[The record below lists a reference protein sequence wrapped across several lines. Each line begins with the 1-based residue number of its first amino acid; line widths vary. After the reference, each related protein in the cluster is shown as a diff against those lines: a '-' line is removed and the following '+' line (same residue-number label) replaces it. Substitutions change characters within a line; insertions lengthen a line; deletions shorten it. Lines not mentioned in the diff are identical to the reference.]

1 MLTGS
6 YCLPTAQAQSL
17 INRMP
22 NALRSFAARKWDKIA
37 SRESQDW
44 GYPSQRHAQSVKE
57 AERFISDLY
66 QKMQRVP
73 LPCPVNCTDDEIKDL
88 AAKYA
93 SEYEALIKKY
103 QQIADLFQLS
113 PPVTLEQRLS
123 GESQHRGYNAVIDF
137 VRQMVTKEAD
147 SFARRASNTGLF
159 IGEHHLEEIY
169 RLGFYR
175 ALLERIKHAGFD
187 PEAMFGFNRENLSK
201 EEIAA
206 LQQVHLKKMCDPMF
220 WRRWLRKLQSRGL
233 ENIYRSVGFVSARKQ
248 LYVSNDSL
256 ARYRRSRA
264 RNKALLQ
271 SVSLINEL
279 GQQFTLEELSAVSNS
294 NPAIRRAEL
303 MVRIAGFEYI
313 AVNLGHAGEFVT
325 LTCPSRFHPRH
336 HQTGAENKKYDGSTP
351 VQAIQYLGAVW
362 AKIRSALKRAAIN
375 IYGFRVTEPHHDGTP
390 HWHCLL
396 FMAKDH
402 VDRFRRIVARYA
414 CADSR
419 RELGL
424 YYQDTQKAVIEKQ
437 RADRIKYNQYAQANG
452 LKPRCQFD
460 LPDKP
465 SYQTAAAYWDAAQY
479 SEFAAVKSRI
489 DFTAINWNKGTAAGY
504 IAKYIAKNID
514 GKTVTGASIGG
525 DYESNDLSNAIETA
539 ERVAC
544 WASVHGIRQFQQIGG
559 PPVTIWRELR
569 RLDKKELTAT
579 DDYIV
584 RAALAADAG
593 DWGRFTQIMGG
604 VEIKR
609 KDRPVQLYKEKTE
622 LLNKY
627 GEERPA
633 LIYGVIEPET
643 GLFKISR
650 LHDWEVV
657 LKKGGYAAAWTCVN
671 NCTKSNFSD
680 LPLNSKS
687 EFVHNKPFEAKPFVS
702 DIYLVKKYNLYAHT
716 VNQRY
721 TVDNISDKE
730 AKKHITYNVILAH
743 GYKNQEKIAEL
754 MQPDNLRKTKV
765 FLANYKNI
773 RHAISDDIAIESI
786 RYKALGKP
794 SLRTRNIIKEK
805 NYLALYAAGLLPEGQ
820 AELQVQAQL
829 SAIEADKPR
838 LAYNEYLRQLDSIT
852 PPLSRYT
859 GIGIQDKEPVIKV
872 SNVKKRKRW
881 LPGPKPLTTDEL
893 IAQSEQDLLAV
904 QNWLADLAELAA

>member
-1 MLTGS
+1 M
-6 YCLPTAQAQSL
+6 
-17 INRMP
+17 
-22 NALRSFAARKWDKIA
+22 
-37 SRESQDW
+37 
-44 GYPSQRHAQSVKE
+44 
-57 AERFISDLY
+57 
-66 QKMQRVP
+66 
-73 LPCPVNCTDDEIKDL
+73 
-88 AAKYA
+88 
-93 SEYEALIKKY
+93 
-103 QQIADLFQLS
+103 
-113 PPVTLEQRLS
+113 
-123 GESQHRGYNAVIDF
+123 
-137 VRQMVTKEAD
+137 
-147 SFARRASNTGLF
+147 
-159 IGEHHLEEIY
+159 
-169 RLGFYR
+169 
-175 ALLERIKHAGFD
+175 
-187 PEAMFGFNRENLSK
+187 
-201 EEIAA
+201 
-206 LQQVHLKKMCDPMF
+206 
-220 WRRWLRKLQSRGL
+220 
-233 ENIYRSVGFVSARKQ
+233 
-248 LYVSNDSL
+248 
-256 ARYRRSRA
+256 
-264 RNKALLQ
+264 
-271 SVSLINEL
+271 
-279 GQQFTLEELSAVSNS
+279 
-294 NPAIRRAEL
+294 
-303 MVRIAGFEYI
+303 
-313 AVNLGHAGEFVT
+313 
-325 LTCPSRFHPRH
+325 
-336 HQTGAENKKYDGSTP
+336 
-351 VQAIQYLGAVW
+351 
-362 AKIRSALKRAAIN
+362 
-375 IYGFRVTEPHHDGTP
+375 
-390 HWHCLL
+390 
-396 FMAKDH
+396 
-402 VDRFRRIVARYA
+402 
-414 CADSR
+414 
-419 RELGL
+419 
-424 YYQDTQKAVIEKQ
+424 IEKQ

-680 LPLNSKS
+680 LKTKPDLLLTGKS
-687 EFVHNKPFEAKPFVS
+687 EFVNNRPFLS

-716 VNQRY
+716 VKQRY

-730 AKKHITYNVILAH
+730 AKKHITYNVILAA
-743 GYKNQEKIAEL
+743 GYKDPEKIAEL

-805 NYLALYAAGLLPEGQ
+805 SYLALYAAGLLPEGQ

-829 SAIEADKPR
+829 AAIEADKPR
-838 LAYNEYLRQLDSIT
+838 LAYNEYLKQLDSIT

>member
-1 MLTGS
+1 M
-6 YCLPTAQAQSL
+6 
-17 INRMP
+17 
-22 NALRSFAARKWDKIA
+22 
-37 SRESQDW
+37 
-44 GYPSQRHAQSVKE
+44 
-57 AERFISDLY
+57 
-66 QKMQRVP
+66 
-73 LPCPVNCTDDEIKDL
+73 
-88 AAKYA
+88 
-93 SEYEALIKKY
+93 
-103 QQIADLFQLS
+103 
-113 PPVTLEQRLS
+113 
-123 GESQHRGYNAVIDF
+123 
-137 VRQMVTKEAD
+137 
-147 SFARRASNTGLF
+147 
-159 IGEHHLEEIY
+159 
-169 RLGFYR
+169 
-175 ALLERIKHAGFD
+175 
-187 PEAMFGFNRENLSK
+187 
-201 EEIAA
+201 
-206 LQQVHLKKMCDPMF
+206 
-220 WRRWLRKLQSRGL
+220 
-233 ENIYRSVGFVSARKQ
+233 
-248 LYVSNDSL
+248 
-256 ARYRRSRA
+256 
-264 RNKALLQ
+264 
-271 SVSLINEL
+271 
-279 GQQFTLEELSAVSNS
+279 
-294 NPAIRRAEL
+294 
-303 MVRIAGFEYI
+303 
-313 AVNLGHAGEFVT
+313 
-325 LTCPSRFHPRH
+325 
-336 HQTGAENKKYDGSTP
+336 
-351 VQAIQYLGAVW
+351 
-362 AKIRSALKRAAIN
+362 
-375 IYGFRVTEPHHDGTP
+375 
-390 HWHCLL
+390 
-396 FMAKDH
+396 
-402 VDRFRRIVARYA
+402 ARYA

-657 LKKGGYAAAWTCVN
+657 LKKGGNAAAWTCVN
-671 NCTKSNFSD
+671 NCTKSNFLD
-680 LPLNSKS
+680 LKTKPD
-687 EFVHNKPFEAKPFVS
+687 VPCKPFLT

-721 TVDNISDKE
+721 TVDDISDKE
-730 AKKHITYNVILAH
+730 AKKHITYNVILAA
-743 GYKNQEKIAEL
+743 GYKDPEKIAAL
-754 MQPDNLRKTKV
+754 MQSDNLRKTKV

-773 RHAISDDIAIESI
+773 RLAISDDIAIESI
-786 RYKALGKP
+786 RYKAFGKP
-794 SLRTRNIIKEK
+794 SLRARNIIKEK
-805 NYLALYAAGLLPEGQ
+805 NYLALYAANLLPEGQ

-829 SAIEADKPR
+829 AAIEADKPR
-838 LAYNEYLRQLDSIT
+838 LAYNEYLKQLDSIT